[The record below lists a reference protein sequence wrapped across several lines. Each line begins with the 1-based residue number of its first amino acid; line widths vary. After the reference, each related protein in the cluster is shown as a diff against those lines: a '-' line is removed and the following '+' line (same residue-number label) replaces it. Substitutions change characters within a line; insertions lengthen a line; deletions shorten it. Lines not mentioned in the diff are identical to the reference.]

1 MQAKP
6 LEPTPIRLAVD
17 KAVGS
22 GHFKAST
29 SSGHLCMSRE
39 QVGGLGLSVKTYA
52 SLYPTDHGFIRG
64 LCKGQSPAIASA

>member
-29 SSGHLCMSRE
+29 SSGHVCMTRE
-39 QVGGLGLSVKTYA
+39 QIACLAPSVKTYA
-52 SLYPTDHGFIRG
+52 SLYPPNRGFIQA
-64 LCKGQSPAIASA
+64 L

>member
-1 MQAKP
+1 MQDKP

-39 QVGGLGLSVKTYA
+39 QVGSFGLNVKTYA
-52 SLYPTDHGFIRG
+52 SLYPPDHRFIRG
-64 LCKGQSPAIASA
+64 LCRGQSHAVASA